1 MFANLPLTVILIVI
15 MMLHESITTTEAIFV
30 LSLIYSI
37 IVCSNSVTVATT
49 IFLLMIADYSI
60 LIFLCHVTFHL
71 VMLVLRPLAVTIVP
85 LKLTNPMQL
94 IFMPFSEKL
103 IRIFGYHY
111 PDSLSLTL
119 RINVASVLAWPLI
132 IVTIFVFNII
142 EPILDGLKFRLKQP
156 LKLFVIGYTQSS
168 IWKHLKAVVNLH
180 HFFAY
185 SLHDYLKTLM
195 CRF

>member
-1 MFANLPLTVILIVI
+1 MLIVI
-15 MMLHESITTTEAIFV
+15 RILQESITVIHGIFYF
-30 LSLIYSI
+30 SSIYF
-37 IVCSNSVTVATT
+37 SVTPCYSCISVGHT
-49 IFLLMIADYSI
+49 ILRLTIVDYSI
-60 LIFLCHVTFHL
+60 WTFVNRETFSF
-71 VMLVLRPLAVTIVP
+71 VMFVLPPPALTTVP
-85 LKLTNPMQL
+85 LFLSNSMQF

-132 IVTIFVFNII
+132 IVVTIFVFNII

-156 LKLFVIGYTQSS
+156 LKLFVIGYTQNS